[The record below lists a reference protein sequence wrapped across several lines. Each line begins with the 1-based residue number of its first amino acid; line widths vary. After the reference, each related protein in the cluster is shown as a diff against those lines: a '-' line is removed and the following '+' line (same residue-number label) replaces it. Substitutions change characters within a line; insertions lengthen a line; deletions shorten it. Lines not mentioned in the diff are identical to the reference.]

1 MKEKFIEQLNITLYD
16 NVFFFFFFPF
26 SWISSLVNN
35 KISRLF
41 CELVMRYRNPSPIKD
56 FNEQYL

>member
-1 MKEKFIEQLNITLYD
+1 MIT
-16 NVFFFFFFPF
+16 FFFFFFPF